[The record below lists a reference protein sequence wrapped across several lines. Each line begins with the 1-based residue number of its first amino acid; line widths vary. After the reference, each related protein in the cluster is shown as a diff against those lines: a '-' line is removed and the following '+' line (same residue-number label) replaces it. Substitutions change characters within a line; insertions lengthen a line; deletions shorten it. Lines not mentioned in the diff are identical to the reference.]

1 MLPQF
6 LDRLTPRAYPRTR
19 LFSAALVWSVVGT
32 FLTGKGVWI
41 SNQDSWIL
49 ILVSI
54 LAGLGLGFVKSRFVF
69 DRVAAKIVAH
79 IGNKPA
85 RACLGGLFSAKNW
98 ALIVVMAAFGRIIG
112 ALPFDALLKT
122 GIYVMVGS
130 GLAFSSRLMW
140 AAWKK
145 PALPELHRI

>member
-1 MLPQF
+1 MLLQF

-19 LFSAALVWSVVGT
+19 MFSAALVWSVAGAL
-32 FLTGKGVWI
+32 LTGKGVWI
-41 SNQDSWIL
+41 SHQNSWAL
-49 ILVSI
+49 IMATV

-69 DRVAAKIVAH
+69 DHVAAKVVGH

-85 RACLGGLFSAKNW
+85 RACLGGLFSVKNW
-98 ALIVVMAAFGRIIG
+98 ALIVVMTTFGRIIG
-112 ALPFDALLKT
+112 VLPFDALLKT

>member
-1 MLPQF
+1 MGPHF
-6 LDRLTPRAYPRTR
+6 LDRLTPRAHARTR
-19 LFSAALVWSVVGT
+19 LFTAALAWSAIGV
-32 FLTGKGVWI
+32 FLTGKGIWI
-41 SNQDSWIL
+41 SHNNSWTLIL
-49 ILVSI
+49 IPI
-54 LAGLGLGFVKSRFVF
+54 LAGSALGFFKSRLVF
-69 DRVAAKIVAH
+69 DKAASKVVYH

-85 RACLGGLFSAKNW
+85 RACLGGLFSVKNW

-112 ALPFDALLKT
+112 VLPFDALLKT

-145 PALPELHRI
+145 PALPELRRI

>member
-1 MLPQF
+1 MLLQF

-19 LFSAALVWSVVGT
+19 LFSAALVWSMVGA

-41 SNQDSWIL
+41 SHQDPWTL
-49 ILVSI
+49 ILVAI

-69 DRVAAKIVAH
+69 DHVAAKVVAH
-79 IGNKPA
+79 IDNKPA
-85 RACLGGLFSAKNW
+85 RACLGGLFSVKNW
-98 ALIVVMAAFGRIIG
+98 TLIVVMAAFGRIIG
-112 ALPFDALLKT
+112 VLPFDALLKT

-145 PALPELHRI
+145 PALPELRRI

>member
-19 LFSAALVWSVVGT
+19 LFSAALVWSIVGAI
-32 FLTGKGVWI
+32 LTGKGVWI
-41 SNQDSWIL
+41 SHQASCISL
-49 ILVSI
+49 LVSI
-54 LAGLGLGFVKSRFVF
+54 SAGLGLGFVKSRFVF
-69 DRVAAKIVAH
+69 DKVAAKVVVH

-85 RACLGGLFSAKNW
+85 RACLGGLFSIKNW
-98 ALIVVMAAFGRIIG
+98 VLIVVMAAFGRIIG

-140 AAWKK
+140 SAWRK
-145 PALPELHRI
+145 PTLSELRRI